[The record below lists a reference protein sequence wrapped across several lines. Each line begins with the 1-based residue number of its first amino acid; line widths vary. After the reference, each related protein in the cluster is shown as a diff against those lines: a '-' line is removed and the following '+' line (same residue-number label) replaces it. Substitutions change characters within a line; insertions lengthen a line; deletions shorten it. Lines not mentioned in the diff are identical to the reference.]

1 MVFLK
6 FKIWRSLMRVKLK
19 EEDRVMRIEDN
30 LSLMVRNFNKWLR
43 ELKREKV
50 VMVDKFKS
58 MSLIVLIF
66 IFFVFIC

>member
-1 MVFLK
+1 
-6 FKIWRSLMRVKLK
+6 MRVKLK

-43 ELKREKV
+43 ELKKKKV

-66 IFFVFIC
+66 NFFVFIC